1 MSRAALAAMLILTL
15 AGAVPARADNDD
27 PQTRLR
33 AALKTATMRI
43 RELED
48 QNAQLTAKQAAA
60 ERDRLDFTQK
70 AAAADKELSELRQ
83 QGAADKTALDQ
94 ASATQKQ
101 QGDSIAKWQASYNQ
115 AAEAARTRDGDA
127 KRLDAV
133 VGKLRPQVQSC
144 EAKNAELYRIGE
156 EVLGLYDKKGQ
167 LIHVGQAGSGFD
179 QKSLKEIW
187 GILGKLETK
196 KNPFFGEVEALRKV
210 FWVKPELVAEIEY
223 TDWTEGT
230 NAGSGP
236 KLRAPVFLGLRDD
249 KEPKECVWEEE
260 VPST

>member
-1 MSRAALAAMLILTL
+1 MLILTL

-27 PQTRLR
+27 PQARLR

-60 ERDRLDFTQK
+60 ERDKIGFTQK
-70 AAAADKELSELRQ
+70 AAAADKELGELRQ
-83 QGAADKTALDQ
+83 QEAADKTALDQ
-94 ASATQKQ
+94 ASAAQKQ

-144 EAKNAELYRIGE
+144 EAKNAELYKIGE
-156 EVLGLYDKKGQ
+156 EVLGLYDKKDF
-167 LIHVGQAGSGFD
+167 LD
-179 QKSLKEIW
+179 
-187 GILGKLETK
+187 
-196 KNPFFGEVEALRKV
+196 
-210 FWVKPELVAEIEY
+210 LVAGEPV
-223 TDWTEGT
+223 T
-230 NAGSGP
+230 
-236 KLRAPVFLGLRDD
+236 KLKRVELENTMQDYEDKMRDNQIGRQ
-249 KEPKECVWEEE
+249 
-260 VPST
+260 TR

>member
-1 MSRAALAAMLILTL
+1 MGAFRMSRAAVAAMLILTL

-27 PQTRLR
+27 PQARLR

-60 ERDRLDFTQK
+60 ERDKIDFTQK
-70 AAAADKELSELRQ
+70 AAAADKELGELRQ
-83 QGAADKTALDQ
+83 QGAVDKTALDQ
-94 ASATQKQ
+94 ASAAQKQ

-156 EVLGLYDKKGQ
+156 EVLGLYDKKDF
-167 LIHVGQAGSGFD
+167 FD
-179 QKSLKEIW
+179 
-187 GILGKLETK
+187 
-196 KNPFFGEVEALRKV
+196 
-210 FWVKPELVAEIEY
+210 LVAGEPVTKLKRVELENTMQDYEDKMRDNEIGRQ
-223 TDWTEGT
+223 T
-230 NAGSGP
+230 
-236 KLRAPVFLGLRDD
+236 R
-249 KEPKECVWEEE
+249 
-260 VPST
+260 

>member
-1 MSRAALAAMLILTL
+1 MGVSSMSRAALAAMLILTL
-15 AGAVPARADNDD
+15 AGAVPARADSDD

-70 AAAADKELSELRQ
+70 AAAADKELGELRQ
-83 QGAADKTALDQ
+83 QGAADKTALEQ
-94 ASATQKQ
+94 ASAAEKQ

-144 EAKNAELYRIGE
+144 EAKNAELYKIGE
-156 EVLGLYDKKGQ
+156 EVLGLYDKKDF
-167 LIHVGQAGSGFD
+167 LD
-179 QKSLKEIW
+179 
-187 GILGKLETK
+187 
-196 KNPFFGEVEALRKV
+196 
-210 FWVKPELVAEIEY
+210 LVAGEPVTKLKRVELENTMQDYEDKMRDNEIGRQ
-223 TDWTEGT
+223 T
-230 NAGSGP
+230 
-236 KLRAPVFLGLRDD
+236 R
-249 KEPKECVWEEE
+249 
-260 VPST
+260 

>member
-1 MSRAALAAMLILTL
+1 MGASNMSRAALAAMLILTL

-133 VGKLRPQVQSC
+133 VGKLRPQMQSC
-144 EAKNAELYRIGE
+144 EAKNAELYKIGE
-156 EVLGLYDKKGQ
+156 EILGLYDKKDFLD
-167 LIHVGQAGSGFD
+167 LIAGEPVT
-179 QKSLKEIW
+179 KLKRVELENAMQDYEDKMRDNEI
-187 GILGKLETK
+187 GRQT
-196 KNPFFGEVEALRKV
+196 R
-210 FWVKPELVAEIEY
+210 
-223 TDWTEGT
+223 
-230 NAGSGP
+230 
-236 KLRAPVFLGLRDD
+236 
-249 KEPKECVWEEE
+249 
-260 VPST
+260 

>member
-1 MSRAALAAMLILTL
+1 MGASSMSRAALAAMLIITL

-33 AALKTATMRI
+33 AALKTATIRI

-144 EAKNAELYRIGE
+144 GAKNAELYRIGE
-156 EVLGLYDKKGQ
+156 EVLGLYDKKDF
-167 LIHVGQAGSGFD
+167 FD
-179 QKSLKEIW
+179 
-187 GILGKLETK
+187 
-196 KNPFFGEVEALRKV
+196 
-210 FWVKPELVAEIEY
+210 LVAGEPVTKLKRVELENTMQDYEDKMRDNEIGHQ
-223 TDWTEGT
+223 T
-230 NAGSGP
+230 
-236 KLRAPVFLGLRDD
+236 R
-249 KEPKECVWEEE
+249 
-260 VPST
+260 